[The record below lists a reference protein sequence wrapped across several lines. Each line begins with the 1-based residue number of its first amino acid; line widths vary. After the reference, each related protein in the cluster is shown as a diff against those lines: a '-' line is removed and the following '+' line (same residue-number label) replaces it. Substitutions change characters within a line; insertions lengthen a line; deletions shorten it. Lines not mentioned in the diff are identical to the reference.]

1 MAHLLEINIHPHHYT
16 NNKQSD
22 PGYLSSD
29 DTTSSFT
36 ASPTTDKSTSRRSS
50 FSSIESTY
58 DTLSLAHERID
69 YLEDQIRTRKLSN
82 HSIVKDMSFQI
93 QTFLD
98 NRQSD
103 PPFSFRDTD
112 HVVLGPVLNTLNE
125 IKDLVA
131 KHPMSLSLGVSQNV
145 DKHAR
150 LAQALQTL
158 SQQHTST
165 KRQLKTLQKRHATL
179 FRSHT
184 QLTTAHTLLKQ
195 DAQEMESLLD
205 DVRQEMEVMME
216 ELEGVK
222 SDRERH
228 AEKAE
233 RLEQDLRAFD
243 TEEDEDDFQN
253 MALRGLLREAETRIE
268 QVELEAEVQRVQ
280 HAAETTA
287 FKTKLALAQTSAAE
301 VALKAAV
308 QKRQA
313 QSAEMEQAL
322 RRTVAEKDGELAK
335 MGQELVKSQRAME
348 QLKKQGDQRMQ
359 LELNTR
365 LDEMKIQLTSEHK
378 KISDT
383 YQVQISRE
391 LRTLSGQLVE
401 LQTEVEDLERQHE
414 QDVKRSQKEED
425 RLKQVQVCLEVHQT
439 KSQEA
444 MDELQDKIGVLESE
458 VLLLYSKNL
467 ELAQH
472 LGELDE

>member
-1 MAHLLEINIHPHHYT
+1 MIENWI
-16 NNKQSD
+16 
-22 PGYLSSD
+22 SSATQHR
-29 DTTSSFT
+29 TT
-36 ASPTTDKSTSRRSS
+36 K
-50 FSSIESTY
+50 
-58 DTLSLAHERID
+58 
-69 YLEDQIRTRKLSN
+69 
-82 HSIVKDMSFQI
+82 
-93 QTFLD
+93 
-98 NRQSD
+98 
-103 PPFSFRDTD
+103 
-112 HVVLGPVLNTLNE
+112 
-125 IKDLVA
+125 
-131 KHPMSLSLGVSQNV
+131 GVSQNV

-165 KRQLKTLQKRHATL
+165 KRQLKTLQKRHTTL

-444 MDELQDKIGVLESE
+444 MDKLLDKIGVLESE